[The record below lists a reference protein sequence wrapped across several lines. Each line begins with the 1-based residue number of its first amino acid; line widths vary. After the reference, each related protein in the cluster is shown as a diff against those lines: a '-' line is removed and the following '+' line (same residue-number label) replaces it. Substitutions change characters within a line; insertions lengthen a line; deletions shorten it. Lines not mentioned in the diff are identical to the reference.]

1 MPSQNDFFFVV
12 VLADDDDAADLD
24 LDLLDDV
31 LLLSPLSL
39 LPPYAASQI
48 GVRRSWFS
56 DLKSRYHRW
65 RRRDISGFSV
75 GSGLPIFEGTAISDV
90 V

>member
-12 VLADDDDAADLD
+12 VLADDAADLD
-24 LDLLDDV
+24 LDRLDDV

-65 RRRDISGFSV
+65 RRRDISGFSE
-75 GSGLPIFEGTAISDV
+75 GSALPIFEGTAIPDV